1 MCCLLLLAAG
11 IGPRFAF
18 ALYWIFGDRVD
29 LAYDTWVWPL
39 LGLIFA
45 PWTALFYAL
54 AWSPIEG
61 VSGAEWILVAFGVFL
76 DVATYAARFAR
87 RGFSRTAGPS
97 GGQPI

>member
-11 IGPRFAF
+11 LGPRFAF

-76 DVATYAARFAR
+76 DMATYAARFAR
-87 RGFSRTAGPS
+87 RGRGPAGPG